1 MTASSNRVLWKW
13 HLQFSWFDHKNGAH
27 LCFVFLERLFLEPSP
42 HALRKPEL
50 VHVKIAPGK
59 AMANV
64 PVNRPAES
72 SAQSTA
78 TLVTAHVNEGVSKSL
93 QPRSIIPRIHV
104 FPAEAPDITALRCTV
119 QIPDPWSLCD
129 YYNGYCVPLSP
140 GVIYAAIL
148 NETVILV

>member
-1 MTASSNRVLWKW
+1 M
-13 HLQFSWFDHKNGAH
+13 
-27 LCFVFLERLFLEPSP
+27 EPSP